1 MKSHLFTI
9 LLLFIVSTAF
19 CQPPPKPY
27 GPIPTQAQLN
37 WQETEMYCII
47 HYGPDT
53 YTDKEWGYG
62 DESPDLINLK
72 QFNAMQIVAAAK
84 AGGFKGI
91 VIVAKHHDGF
101 CLWPTKTTDHN
112 ISKSPYK
119 DGKGDI
125 VREYRVACDKLHMK
139 MGIYCSP
146 WDRNSALYG
155 TPAYVTD
162 VFRKQLQELYTNY
175 GPLFITWFDG
185 ANGGDGYYG
194 GAKEKRT
201 IDRSTYYGWPQTW
214 AIVRKLQPGAVIFG
228 DVGPDVRWIGNEQ
241 GEAGDPCW
249 ETYTPHAP
257 DSGKMPGNGYV
268 KSDEGI
274 NGQRNGK
281 YWMPAECDVPLRE
294 GWFYHKSQD
303 STTKTPD
310 SLLNLYYESV
320 GRGACLDLGLSPN
333 TSGNITD
340 VLTLKQF
347 GNILH
352 DIFSINLA
360 NGATLTASNIRG
372 NNKLKYGPSNLLDA
386 DMYTYWATDDTV
398 KTPNLVLD
406 FHSIKIFNIIRLRED
421 IKLGQR
427 IEGVSVDAWKNET
440 WVQIAYATSIGGNRL
455 IRLGQDV
462 STSKVRIRI
471 TKSPVCIALSDFGLF
486 EDNKNKHLLR
496 LLEGEL
502 K

>member
-1 MKSHLFTI
+1 MDS
-9 LLLFIVSTAF
+9 
-19 CQPPPKPY
+19 
-27 GPIPTQAQLN
+27 
-37 WQETEMYCII
+37 
-47 HYGPDT
+47 
-53 YTDKEWGYG
+53 
-62 DESPDLINLK
+62 
-72 QFNAMQIVAAAK
+72 
-84 AGGFKGI
+84 
-91 VIVAKHHDGF
+91 
-101 CLWPTKTTDHN
+101 
-112 ISKSPYK
+112 
-119 DGKGDI
+119 
-125 VREYRVACDKLHMK
+125 
-139 MGIYCSP
+139 
-146 WDRNSALYG
+146 
-155 TPAYVTD
+155 
-162 VFRKQLQELYTNY
+162 
-175 GPLFITWFDG
+175 
-185 ANGGDGYYG
+185 
-194 GAKEKRT
+194 
-201 IDRSTYYGWPQTW
+201 
-214 AIVRKLQPGAVIFG
+214 
-228 DVGPDVRWIGNEQ
+228 NEQ